1 MAWGRE
7 EMAARAARELRDGQY
22 VNLGIGLPTLIPNH
36 LQAGVEVVL
45 ESENG
50 ILGTGPYP
58 TEDQVDPDLIN
69 AGKETVTVLPGASFF
84 DSALSFSMIRG
95 GHIDVAVLGAMQV
108 SEKGD
113 LANWAIPGKMITGIG
128 GAMDLVH
135 GARTVIVVDDP
146 HGQGRLAEDP
156 HRVRAAADRQGVRGP
171 DHHRPGCARRDRR
184 RTGARG
190 VRTRCDRRRDH
201 RQDRRQADRNGG
213 PEVKHVY
220 IADAVRTP
228 IGRYNGGL
236 ASVRPDDLAAH
247 TIRELL
253 AHTPNLDPSRIEDV
267 YFGNANGA
275 GEENRNVAR
284 MAALLA
290 GLPTGVPGVT
300 VNRLCASGLEAV
312 IQAARA
318 IAVGDASIALA
329 GGVESMT
336 RAPYVLPKSDRPFPA
351 GHAELYSTTLGWR
364 MVNPRMDPQ
373 WTIPLGESAELIA
386 DKHKISREQQDE
398 FALASHRKAA
408 KAQSEGLFGAELVP
422 VPVPQRKGD
431 PLPFAADE
439 CVRPDASL
447 AAMAKLRPSFRTE
460 HSTVTAGNASPL
472 NDGAAAL
479 LLMDEAGLKATGREP
494 LARVSATGVSAL
506 DPHYF
511 GLAPVEAVNRAL
523 AKAGRTFAD
532 LDVLELNEAFAAQ
545 VLGCLA
551 EWPEF
556 DSAILNPRGGAIA
569 LGHPLGASGAR
580 LAGTVAH
587 QLARR
592 GSGTGIATLCIG
604 VGQGLALV
612 LER

>member
-1 MAWGRE
+1 M
-7 EMAARAARELRDGQY
+7 
-22 VNLGIGLPTLIPNH
+22 T
-36 LQAGVEVVL
+36 
-45 ESENG
+45 
-50 ILGTGPYP
+50 
-58 TEDQVDPDLIN
+58 N
-69 AGKETVTVLPGASFF
+69 AMNNVMK
-84 DSALSFSMIRG
+84 D
-95 GHIDVAVLGAMQV
+95 
-108 SEKGD
+108 
-113 LANWAIPGKMITGIG
+113 
-128 GAMDLVH
+128 
-135 GARTVIVVDDP
+135 
-146 HGQGRLAEDP
+146 
-156 HRVRAAADRQGVRGP
+156 
-171 DHHRPGCARRDRR
+171 
-184 RTGARG
+184 
-190 VRTRCDRRRDH
+190 
-201 RQDRRQADRNGG
+201 
-213 PEVKHVY
+213 VY
-220 IADAVRTP
+220 IVDAVRTP
-228 IGRYNGGL
+228 FGRFNGGL
-236 ASVRPDDLAAH
+236 AAVRPDDLAAH
-247 TIRELL
+247 AIRELL
-253 AHTPNLDPSRIEDV
+253 ARTPALDPSRIEDV
-267 YFGNANGA
+267 YVGNANGA

-284 MAALLA
+284 MAGLLA
-290 GLPTGVPGVT
+290 GLPTSVPGVT

-318 IAVGDASIALA
+318 IAAGDASIAVA

-336 RAPYVLPKSDRPFPA
+336 RAPYVLPKNDRPFPA

-373 WTIPLGESAELIA
+373 WTVPLGESAELIA

-408 KAQSEGLFGAELVP
+408 AAREQGLFDGELVP

-431 PLPFAADE
+431 PIAFAADE

-447 AAMAKLRPSFRTE
+447 PAMARLKPSFRTE
-460 HSTVTAGNASPL
+460 HGTVTAGNASPL

-479 LLMDEAGLKATGREP
+479 LLVDEEGLKATGREP
-494 LARVSATGVSAL
+494 LARIGATGVNAL

-545 VLGCLA
+545 VLGCVA

-556 DSAILNPRGGAIA
+556 DPAVLNPQGGAIA

-592 GSGTGIATLCIG
+592 GSGIGVATLCIG